1 MKTNLL
7 YLSVIIFALTA
18 LTLKSQETNSKRS
31 QKALFKFNQSLESL
45 ELKLRDSNYQA
56 SCLEAK
62 KTKKIIKSDYSYLK
76 IIEPNYDWEEIRK
89 TLNSVQKKYCAI
101 DLKEKR

>member
-7 YLSVIIFALTA
+7 FLSVIIFALTG
-18 LTLKSQETNSKRS
+18 LTLKSQETKSKRS
-31 QKALFKFNQSLESL
+31 KEALFNFNQSLERL
-45 ELKLRDSNYQA
+45 ELKLRSSNYQA

-62 KTKKIIKSDYSYLK
+62 RTQKIIKSGYSNLK
-76 IIEPNYDWEEIRK
+76 IIEPNYDWEEIRR